1 VALRRRSCTF
11 PVRTPGHGTCS
22 RSSTRR
28 YTVIPSVADGPTVR
42 THGSRPVGIN
52 DLFTRCDAVLLSAP
66 LTQETIGM
74 VGAEQLARLPAHA
87 VLVNVGRGSVI
98 DEDAVATALDR
109 GSLGACGADLFAFED
124 RARPER
130 PQGSPRRCARRNAPS
145 SPHTWAAP
153 RPPPAVPL
161 SGAPPKASSRSWPR
175 TETVDTGNAKYGAL
189 STRSLTGDLG
199 GSDSGARQHGVLAE
213 HAGCRLA
220 RWRRQAVH
228 HHPGPPTRPARERT
242 TR

>member
-74 VGAEQLARLPAHA
+74 VGAEPLEHVSNIASRDRLDPNAVMSQL
-87 VLVNVGRGSVI
+87 
-98 DEDAVATALDR
+98 
-109 GSLGACGADLFAFED
+109 
-124 RARPER
+124 
-130 PQGSPRRCARRNAPS
+130 
-145 SPHTWAAP
+145 
-153 RPPPAVPL
+153 
-161 SGAPPKASSRSWPR
+161 
-175 TETVDTGNAKYGAL
+175 
-189 STRSLTGDLG
+189 
-199 GSDSGARQHGVLAE
+199 
-213 HAGCRLA
+213 GCRWA
-220 RWRRQAVH
+220 
-228 HHPGPPTRPARERT
+228 
-242 TR
+242 